1 MSQTS
6 PKVVLVTGATGGI
19 GSAICKRFAE
29 AGYQVV
35 VTYRSSQEAADDLLR
50 SFEGLGHSAL
60 RVEVDN
66 SSSIERIAKAV
77 HSHYGKLDV
86 LVNNAGFSKFVAHD
100 DLEGLD
106 DDFFDQI
113 FQVNVRGAFAMIR
126 GFKDMLLASG
136 EASVINISS
145 IAGRTGNGSNVAY
158 CASKAAMDSMTR
170 SLARALSPDIRVLS
184 IAPGYIR
191 VLSIAPGLVEGP
203 YTEKLD
209 PEWNQAQRDATPLKR
224 LAQASDVA
232 EAVYVAAAHLK
243 FSTGDIIPV
252 DGGRPLT

>member
-1 MSQTS
+1 MSQAS
-6 PKVVLVTGATGGI
+6 PKVALVTGATGGI
-19 GSAICKRFAE
+19 GSAICQRFAKD
-29 AGYQVV
+29 GYQVV
-35 VTYRSSQEAADDLLR
+35 VVYRSSQEAADDLLR
-50 SFEGLGHSAL
+50 SFEGSGHSAL
-60 RVEVDN
+60 RVEIDD

-77 HSHYGKLDV
+77 NSHYGKLDV

-100 DLEGLD
+100 DLEGLE

-113 FQVNVRGAFAMIR
+113 FKVNVRGAFAMIR
-126 GFKDMLLASG
+126 AFKDLLLAG
-136 EASVINISS
+136 ENSAVVNISS

-170 SLARALSPDIRVLS
+170 SLGRALAPD
-184 IAPGYIR
+184 IR

-224 LAQASDVA
+224 LAQATDVA

>member
-6 PKVVLVTGATGGI
+6 PKVALITGATGGI

-29 AGYQVV
+29 SGYQVV

-50 SFEGLGHSAL
+50 SLEGIGHSAL
-60 RVEVDN
+60 RVEVDD
-66 SSSIERIAKAV
+66 SSSIQRIVQAV

-100 DLEGLD
+100 DLDGLD

-126 GFKDMLLASG
+126 GFKELLLASDD
-136 EASVINISS
+136 AVVVNISS
-145 IAGRTGNGSNVAY
+145 IAARTGNGSNVAY

-170 SLARALSPDIRVLS
+170 SLARALAPDIRVLS
-184 IAPGYIR
+184 
-191 VLSIAPGLVEGP
+191 VAPGLVEGP

-224 LAQASDVA
+224 LAQAKDVA
-232 EAVYVAAAHLK
+232 EAVYAIAEHLK

>member
-1 MSQTS
+1 MSQGS
-6 PKVVLVTGATGGI
+6 PKVALVTGATGGI

-35 VTYRSSQEAADDLLR
+35 VAYRRSQEAADDLLR
-50 SFEGLGHSAL
+50 SLEGSGHSAL
-60 RVEVDN
+60 RVEIDD

-77 HSHYGKLDV
+77 NSHYGRLDV

-100 DLEGLD
+100 DLEGLE

-113 FQVNVRGAFAMIR
+113 FKVNVRGAFAMVR
-126 GFKDMLLASG
+126 SFKELLLASEDG
-136 EASVINISS
+136 TVINISS

-170 SLARALSPDIRVLS
+170 SLARALAPD
-184 IAPGYIR
+184 IR

-209 PEWNQAQRDATPLKR
+209 PEWNQAQRDSTPLKR